1 MRFNSKMTIDEAR
14 STIWPF
20 REIKGQP
27 FGPLLD
33 KGLLSPQDLGYAVQK
48 AYDPRVREAARVILI
63 HLQEQ
68 VEPNGGPL
76 NMVASEFRSFSERR
90 QIQLAFIQGTIIS
103 LSLAPLMFGLGWSLR
118 RATSESDKQSL
129 SEIVSKPAGIIA
141 LAIVLVLM
149 VAIPW
154 GYTKIIDM
162 ILTRFDKKIRLH
174 RKGQLGEERVINVM
188 YSVLNNQWWVFRNVE
203 LPKRRS
209 GDLDLVLVGPQGV
222 WCFEVKAYSGD
233 YRNIG
238 DSWEK
243 RFGSRWLPLT
253 KNPSQQARRNA
264 TRLSQ
269 LLGSHQIKQWVDPI
283 VIWANPESSV
293 IQDTPSTL
301 VWTLDELHGHLST
314 LTTNKLI
321 EQGKL
326 QEIIKILSDIV
337 QSED

>member
-1 MRFNSKMTIDEAR
+1 MTLDEAR

-20 REIKGQP
+20 REIKGQAI
-27 FGPLLD
+27 GSLLD
-33 KGLLSPQDLGYAVQK
+33 KGLLSPKDLGYAFQN
-48 AYDPRVREAARVILI
+48 AYDAKVREAVRVILL
-63 HLQEQ
+63 HLLSQEQ
-68 VEPNGGPL
+68 VETNDSGGPL
-76 NMVASEFRSFSERR
+76 NVASSEFRSFSERR
-90 QIQLAFIQGTIIS
+90 QLQLALMQGVA
-103 LSLAPLMFGLGWSLR
+103 LGLALALPILGIAWLWSR
-118 RATSESDKQSL
+118 EASEGDRQSL
-129 SEIVSKPAGIIA
+129 SEIVSTPTGIIA

-209 GDLDLVLVGPQGV
+209 GDLDLVLVGPHGV

-243 RFGSRWLPLT
+243 RLGNRWLPLT
-253 KNPSQQARRNA
+253 QNPSRQAKRNA
-264 TRLSQ
+264 ANLSQ
-269 LLGSHQIKQWVDPI
+269 LLATHQIKQWVDPI
-283 VIWANPESSV
+283 VIWANPESSIV
-293 IQDTPSTL
+293 QDTPSTQ
-301 VWTLDELHGHLST
+301 VWTLDELHDRLNT
-314 LTTNKLI
+314 LTTNKPLG
-321 EQGKL
+321 QGKS
-326 QEIIKILSDIV
+326 QEIIRILSGIV
-337 QSED
+337 QSKT